1 MNSETPSPP
10 LRGRL
15 APSPTG
21 ALHLGNARTFLL
33 TWLSIRSRKGSLI
46 YRLEDLDHPKIKSG
60 AAQQA
65 EDDLV
70 WMGLDWDE
78 GPGCEGALAPYE
90 QSERTGDYRRALDEL
105 SRQNLLYPCVCSRKD
120 VENAQSAPHAN
131 EYGMRYEGT
140 CRGVF
145 ESFAA
150 AQARIGEGR
159 MPVWRFKS
167 PEGRSTRFVDGV
179 YGEQVLSVADDVG
192 DFVIARH
199 PDGAGYMLAVVVD
212 DGAMGVTEVMRG
224 EDLLPAT
231 HRQILLAEAL
241 GLPLPT
247 YIHTPLMVG
256 PDGRRLAKRHGDT
269 RVASL
274 REQGLAPEQ
283 LVGYLAWT
291 LGWGAREQR
300 LMPADLL
307 DRYDPESIPVESFVC
322 LPENLPI

>member
-1 MNSETPSPP
+1 
-10 LRGRL
+10 
-15 APSPTG
+15 
-21 ALHLGNARTFLL
+21 
-33 TWLSIRSRKGSLI
+33 
-46 YRLEDLDHPKIKSG
+46 
-60 AAQQA
+60 
-65 EDDLV
+65 
-70 WMGLDWDE
+70 
-78 GPGCEGALAPYE
+78 
-90 QSERTGDYRRALDEL
+90 
-105 SRQNLLYPCVCSRKD
+105 
-120 VENAQSAPHAN
+120 
-131 EYGMRYEGT
+131 
-140 CRGVF
+140 
-145 ESFAA
+145 
-150 AQARIGEGR
+150 
-159 MPVWRFKS
+159 
-167 PEGRSTRFVDGV
+167 
-179 YGEQVLSVADDVG
+179 VG